1 MKMDKTYTV
10 KELANSNKGNEKM
23 STEKIWLKKEQAAE
37 YLGIAIRTFDDKVKK
52 GILPKPEASP
62 WRLKVNS

>member
-1 MKMDKTYTV
+1 
-10 KELANSNKGNEKM
+10 M

-52 GILPKPEASP
+52 GILPKPSTMLGWQNPRWNKMDIDATMNGENTQSQP
-62 WRLKVNS
+62 TT